1 MGKFLNI
8 RVDCNGY
15 RQVIIN
21 SDDIARIIPED
32 NVAILRTPSKN
43 GSDRM
48 LLRTETIE
56 QLKRVLEMEEVNE

>member
-21 SDDIARIIPED
+21 SDDIAQIIPEE
-32 NVAILRTPSKN
+32 NVAILRTTPKG
-43 GSDRM
+43 GSNRM

-56 QLKRVLEMEEVNE
+56 QLKSVLEMEDVNE

>member
-32 NVAILRTPSKN
+32 NMVILGTPSNN
-43 GSDRM
+43 GNNHM